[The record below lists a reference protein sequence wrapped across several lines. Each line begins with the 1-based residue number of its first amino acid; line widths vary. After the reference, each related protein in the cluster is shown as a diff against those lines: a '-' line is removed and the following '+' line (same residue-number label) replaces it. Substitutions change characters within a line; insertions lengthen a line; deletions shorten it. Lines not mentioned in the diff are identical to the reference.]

1 LNDFIDCSDKDKSLI
16 HWYRIMVGRNDL
28 PAVAEEGAP
37 HVNNENEGIPPPP
50 PPPIFHDGIHPTL
63 AQFMGDITRQF
74 TEAISRM
81 SQPVAPTER
90 IGCSM
95 RDFTDQQF
103 RTFNGTQGHTVAE
116 AWISD
121 IQLLHDTLKCTNEER
136 LKYTVLRLTGE
147 ALKWWKSQVELI
159 GPGVAI
165 TWERFVEE
173 FNKQYF
179 PRSQKQSRAIEFQ
192 NLVQGTMTVE
202 QYSIKFTELARFGI
216 NLIPDEVS
224 KTERFENG
232 LNSRIK
238 ERVVCHEI
246 KNYARLVNVA
256 SLAERAIRETSAAYE
271 HRKRS
276 MPQASYPSKR
286 FVVGTSSE
294 PADHKSFPPSVGNQK
309 VACPNVE

>member
-28 PAVAEEGAP
+28 SAVAEEGAP

-121 IQLLHDTLKCTNEER
+121 IQLLHGTLKCTNEER

-159 GPGVAI
+159 GPGVVI

-173 FNKQYF
+173 FNRQYF
-179 PRSQKQSRAIEFQ
+179 PRS
-192 NLVQGTMTVE
+192 
-202 QYSIKFTELARFGI
+202 
-216 NLIPDEVS
+216 
-224 KTERFENG
+224 
-232 LNSRIK
+232 
-238 ERVVCHEI
+238 
-246 KNYARLVNVA
+246 
-256 SLAERAIRETSAAYE
+256 
-271 HRKRS
+271 
-276 MPQASYPSKR
+276 
-286 FVVGTSSE
+286 
-294 PADHKSFPPSVGNQK
+294 
-309 VACPNVE
+309 

>member
-16 HWYRIMVGRNDL
+16 NWYRIMVGRNDL
-28 PAVAEEGAP
+28 PAVEEEEAP
-37 HVNNENEGIPPPP
+37 HINNENKEIPPLP
-50 PPPIFHDGIHPTL
+50 PPPIFHDGIHLTL
-63 AQFMGDITRQF
+63 VQFMGDITRQF
-74 TEAISRM
+74 MEAISRM
-81 SQPVAPTER
+81 SQPVAQVEH

-103 RTFNGTQGHTVAE
+103 HTFNGTQEHTVTE

-121 IQLLHDTLKCTNEER
+121 IQLLHDTLKCMNEKR
-136 LKYTVLRLTGE
+136 LKHTVLRLTGE

-159 GPGVAI
+159 GPDVVI

-173 FNKQYF
+173 FNRQYF
-179 PRSQKQSRAIEFQ
+179 PRFQKQSRAIEFQ

-216 NLIPDEVS
+216 NLISDEVS

-246 KNYARLVNVA
+246 KNYVRLVNIA
-256 SLAERAIRETSAAYE
+256 SLAEKAIHETIAAYK
-271 HRKRS
+271 HRK
-276 MPQASYPSKR
+276 
-286 FVVGTSSE
+286 
-294 PADHKSFPPSVGNQK
+294 
-309 VACPNVE
+309 